1 MKQGQRVN
9 KLLPWI
15 YIASDIVA
23 AGIAWTGLFIHR
35 KVDIERVWS
44 MNSDTWIFDD
54 NYYLGIL
61 FVPIFWMCLY
71 AVIGMYADPIRRHK
85 ALEIAQTSRAT
96 AVGSLA
102 LFFVL
107 LLDDV
112 VVDYNHYYSSLGVLV
127 ALHFSLTSVGRW
139 LIVSRT
145 LKLIRNGSW
154 AFRTLLVGG
163 AETAVQLAADLKD
176 EALSSGFN
184 LLGFIQVNNAEP
196 AMALTLNRLGGIDDI
211 DDVLKKYDI
220 EEVIVAVEPAD
231 RERTVKIIVNLEG
244 KGVSIKVVPGLY
256 DLLSGNVKTGAV
268 YGTPLIHVDRLV
280 MPHWQIVIKRAID
293 IFASI
298 CALILLF
305 PLMVFLAISVM
316 RSSKGGVFYTQQ
328 RIGRFGLPFKIIKF
342 RTMVIDAESG
352 GTPQLSSGSDPRVT
366 SSGIWMR
373 KMRFD
378 ELPQF
383 YNVIVGEM
391 SLVGPRP
398 ERQYYID
405 KIKEK
410 APHFS
415 HLQKVRPGITS
426 WGQVKYGYAE
436 NLSEM
441 LQRLRFDIMYIENMS
456 LALDFK
462 ILAYTVITVLK
473 GKGK

>member
-1 MKQGQRVN
+1 MKQTQRN
-9 KLLPWI
+9 DKLLPWI
-15 YIASDIVA
+15 YIATDILA
-23 AGIAWTGLFIHR
+23 AGISWTGLFIHR
-35 KVDIERVWS
+35 KVNIERVWS
-44 MNSDTWIFDD
+44 LKLDSWIF
-54 NYYLGIL
+54 NNSYYLGIL

-71 AVIGMYADPIRRHK
+71 AVVGMYADPIRRHK
-85 ALEIAQTSRAT
+85 ALEIAQTSIAT
-96 AVGSLA
+96 AVGSIA
-102 LFFVL
+102 LFFFL

-112 VVDYNHYYSSLGVLV
+112 VIDYNHYYSSLGVLV
-127 ALHFSLTSVGRW
+127 TLHFCLTSVGRW

-145 LKLIRNGSW
+145 LLHMRNGSW

-163 AETAVQLAADLKD
+163 AETAVQLAADLK
-176 EALSSGFN
+176 EETLSSGFN
-184 LLGFIQVNNAEP
+184 LLGFIQVNSADP
-196 AMALTLNRLGGIDDI
+196 ARALELNRLGGIDDI
-211 DDVLKKYDI
+211 DDVLMKYDI

-231 RERTVKIIVNLEG
+231 RERTVRLIVNLEG
-244 KGVSIKVVPGLY
+244 RGVSIKVVPGLY
-256 DLLSGNVKTGAV
+256 DLLSGNVKSGAV

-280 MPHWQIVIKRAID
+280 MPHWQIVVKRAID

-305 PLMVFLAISVM
+305 PLFVFLAISVV

-328 RIGRFGLPFKIIKF
+328 RIGRFGIPFKIIKF
-342 RTMVIDAESG
+342 RTMVVDAELDG
-352 GTPQLSSGSDPRVT
+352 APQLSSGSDPRIT
-366 SSGIWMR
+366 SSGRWMR

-378 ELPQF
+378 EIPQF
-383 YNVIVGEM
+383 FNVLVGEM

-410 APHFS
+410 APHYS

-462 ILAYTVITVLK
+462 ILAYTVRTVLK
-473 GKGK
+473 GQGK

>member
-1 MKQGQRVN
+1 MMQAQRN
-9 KLLPWI
+9 DKILPWI
-15 YIASDIVA
+15 YIATDIVA
-23 AGIAWTGLFIHR
+23 AVISWTGLFIHR
-35 KVDIERVWS
+35 KVNIERVWS
-44 MNSDTWIFDD
+44 MKLDTWLFDN

-61 FVPIFWMCLY
+61 FVPIFWMSLY
-71 AVIGMYADPIRRHK
+71 AVLGMYTDPIRRHK

-96 AVGSLA
+96 ILGSIA

-112 VVDYNHYYSSLGVLV
+112 VIDYNHYYSSLGVLV

-145 LKLIRNGSW
+145 LKHIRHGSW

-163 AETAVQLAADLKD
+163 AETAVQFAADLKE

-184 LLGFIQVNNAEP
+184 LLGFIQVNCADP
-196 AMALTLNRLGGIDDI
+196 AMALELNRLGGIDDI

-231 RERTVKIIVNLEG
+231 RERTVRLIVNLEG
-244 KGVSIKVVPGLY
+244 RGVSIKVVPGLY

-280 MPHWQIVIKRAID
+280 MPHWQIVVKRAID

-298 CALILLF
+298 CALIVLF
-305 PLMVFLAISVM
+305 PLIVFLAISVK
-316 RSSKGGVFYTQQ
+316 RSSEGGVFYTQQ
-328 RIGRFGLPFKIIKF
+328 RIGRFGLPFNIIKF
-342 RTMVIDAESG
+342 RTMVVDAERG
-352 GTPQLSSGSDPRVT
+352 GSPQLSSVSDPRVT
-366 SSGIWMR
+366 SSGRWMR

-383 YNVIVGEM
+383 FNVLVGEM

-398 ERQYYID
+398 ERQYFIY
-405 KIKEK
+405 KIK
-410 APHFS
+410 
-415 HLQKVRPGITS
+415 
-426 WGQVKYGYAE
+426 
-436 NLSEM
+436 
-441 LQRLRFDIMYIENMS
+441 
-456 LALDFK
+456 
-462 ILAYTVITVLK
+462 
-473 GKGK
+473 